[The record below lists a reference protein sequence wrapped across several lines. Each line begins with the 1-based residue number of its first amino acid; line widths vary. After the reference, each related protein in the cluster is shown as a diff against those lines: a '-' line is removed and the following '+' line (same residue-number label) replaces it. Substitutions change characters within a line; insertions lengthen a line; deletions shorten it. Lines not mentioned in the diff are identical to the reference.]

1 MLEIAD
7 DLVAMRVKA
16 VTFSGGG
23 EPLIYPHLVEI
34 IERLEAANIRITAL
48 SNRSQFKA
56 KIADAFA
63 EYGT

>member
-1 MLEIAD
+1 
-7 DLVAMRVKA
+7 MRVKA